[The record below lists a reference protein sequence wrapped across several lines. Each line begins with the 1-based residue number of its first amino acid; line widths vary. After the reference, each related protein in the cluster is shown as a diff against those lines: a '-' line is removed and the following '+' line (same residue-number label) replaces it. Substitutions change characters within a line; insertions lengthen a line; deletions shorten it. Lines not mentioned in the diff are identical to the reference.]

1 MDVDI
6 HGHAALTVAETIIL
20 MLIEHQVVS
29 HDNVMCALETLLQH
43 HNRLATVD
51 DGTDAERQAN
61 SAIAHVIGNFMRGT
75 NFRAAAPLHAIQH
88 SGESD
93 HR

>member
-1 MDVDI
+1 
-6 HGHAALTVAETIIL
+6 
-20 MLIEHQVVS
+20 
-29 HDNVMCALETLLQH
+29 
-43 HNRLATVD
+43 VD